1 MTHETIES
9 LSAYLDDEIDAPA
22 RSAIETHLRDCSE
35 CRGRVETLR
44 RASAALS
51 QLPEITP
58 TPDESRALRLGV
70 REALP
75 SGRRWLR
82 APAGLAL
89 AGGLGL
95 VLAGFVAFAVFFGG
109 AQRASLDRSAEE
121 AAPAVGSLASQDLSS
136 EDEIVEAVRSDS
148 VVAEKRR
155 AYTVADVGR
164 SQDSAL
170 REFAFS
176 SESPPRSGEA
186 LREEA
191 GGAEESDR
199 AGERSLGFCLEAI
212 LRTQRRPTMPAS
224 AAAVNYQG
232 EPAYLLVY
240 VYTDSTADDA
250 PLDKVQVWVV
260 DRVGCERGEAWRK
273 ILTVLDP

>member
-1 MTHETIES
+1 MTHKTIES

-22 RSAIETHLRDCSE
+22 RSAIEAHLRDCSE

-58 TPDESRALRLGV
+58 TPDESRALRLRV

-82 APAGLAL
+82 APAALAL

-95 VLAGFVAFAVFFGG
+95 VLAAFVAFAVFFGG
-109 AQRASLDRSAEE
+109 SERTSLDGSAEE

-136 EDEIVEAVRSDS
+136 DAEIAEAVRSDPE
-148 VVAEKRR
+148 VAEKRR

-164 SQDSAL
+164 SQEGAL
-170 REFAFS
+170 RRFAMTG
-176 SESPPRSGEA
+176 ESG
-186 LREEA
+186 
-191 GGAEESDR
+191 
-199 AGERSLGFCLEAI
+199 
-212 LRTQRRPTMPAS
+212 
-224 AAAVNYQG
+224 
-232 EPAYLLVY
+232 
-240 VYTDSTADDA
+240 
-250 PLDKVQVWVV
+250 
-260 DRVGCERGEAWRK
+260 
-273 ILTVLDP
+273 

>member
-9 LSAYLDDEIDAPA
+9 LSAYLDDEIDAPV
-22 RSAIETHLRDCSE
+22 RSAIEAHLRDCSE
-35 CRGRVETLR
+35 CRGRVEALR
-44 RASAALS
+44 RASTALS

-109 AQRASLDRSAEE
+109 GQKTSLDRSAEE

-136 EDEIVEAVRSDS
+136 DTELAEAVRSDPE
-148 VVAEKRR
+148 VAEKRR
-155 AYTVADVGR
+155 AYTVADVGA
-164 SQDSAL
+164 SQERAL
-170 REFAFS
+170 REFAS
-176 SESPPRSGEA
+176 AGDPGDRLGAAESAPG
-186 LREEA
+186 
-191 GGAEESDR
+191 
-199 AGERSLGFCLEAI
+199 GERSLAFCLEAI

-224 AAAVNYQG
+224 AAAVTYQG

-240 VYTDSTADDA
+240 VYTDSNADDA
-250 PLDKVQVWVV
+250 PLDKVEVWVV

-273 ILTVLDP
+273 VLSDFVP